1 MKRFNIFI
9 VVVLAVLCFVL
20 LSLATVRKPVLPV
33 GPAPS
38 APDVELS
45 PVQVE
50 HLRRDI
56 TILTED
62 YQSDCERLL
71 AKFMSHLEESVAA
84 DFAKADAAVPQVV
97 SDLSGFGNCASLSYK
112 AAKDKIMGTNDFG
125 KRLEDVI
132 RPAVLSPCSH
142 AYQLADDQLRTLN
155 QRLQER
161 SMEYVQSIAALNS
174 QYGGDVGL
182 DSEKVFKE
190 FGESLDR
197 FRKLVVEKQ
206 MKTVS
211 AGIGVA
217 FEALFIRSTIAAI
230 RNLFVKISGKLAGSV
245 SAGVICAAADGPIP
259 IGDVLGAII
268 AAGGTIWTAWDIW
281 DVSHIMPK
289 KLASELKSGIAS
301 AKRDLLAEARR
312 NAETLVKQFQEESR
326 ALSATALAQL

>member
-20 LSLATVRKPVLPV
+20 LSLVMVRKSGLPV
-33 GPAPS
+33 
-38 APDVELS
+38 DVEVS

-97 SDLSGFGNCASLSYK
+97 SDLSGFGNCMSLSYK

-132 RPAVLSPCSH
+132 KPAVLSPCAH

-197 FRKLVVEKQ
+197 FQKLVVEKQ
-206 MKTVS
+206 MKTVG

-217 FEALFIRSTIAAI
+217 FEVLFIRSTIAAI
-230 RNLFVKISGKLAGSV
+230 RNLFVKISGKLAGSA

-259 IGDVLGAII
+259 IGDVFGAII

-312 NAETLVKQFQEESR
+312 NAETLVKQFQDESR
-326 ALSATALAQL
+326 TLSATALAQL